1 MVALASDLCA
11 PWIGFDE
18 VHRLQKYSALSEA
31 QVAPYLMPASEVCF
45 KLSGREW
52 RGICPVV
59 GLRPCRQTP
68 RDYHALMPLASSE
81 WQQAALWWGMCGCG
95 GQPWMGVCECGVG
108 IYTLDLAPF
117 TPVATIDEIRV
128 DGQVV
133 DPTLYGVLEWRYLT
147 RTDGQLWPSVQR
159 MELPDTALQTFAID
173 LHYGQPAPEDAQLAA
188 ATLAGEMALAMNPG
202 LGTCVL
208 PDRIQTVV
216 RQGITYVI
224 ADPQAYLDAGRT
236 GIYLIDLWLRA
247 TNPKGITSKATLS
260 YPGQVGLPGRLRTS

>member
-18 VHRLQKYSALSEA
+18 VHRLQKYQALSEA

-59 GLRPCRQTP
+59 GLRPCRQP
-68 RDYHALMPLASSE
+68 VRDLYAKASLASWSN
-81 WQQAALWWGMCGCG
+81 AFWWGRCWCG
-95 GQPWMGVCECGVG
+95 GDTWMGVCECGLN
-108 IYTLDLAPF
+108 IYSLDLKPY
-117 TPVATIDEIRV
+117 TPIASIDEVRLDGSVVSPSLYVVYDWRYLSRV
-128 DGQVV
+128 DGQAW
-133 DPTLYGVLEWRYLT
+133 PT
-147 RTDGQLWPSVQR
+147 VQR
-159 MELPDTALQTFAID
+159 MELPDTAFQTFAID
-173 LHYGQPAPEDAQLAA
+173 LHYGQAAPEDAQLAA

-216 RQGITYVI
+216 RQGVTYVI

-247 TNPKGITSKATLS
+247 TNPKGVTQKAALS
-260 YPGQVGLPGRLRTS
+260 YPGQVGTPGRLRTP